1 MYVWEKQ
8 TVFFP
13 KMCTNAKDVVDVL
26 GHIREILFK
35 LKKNCMRVTGLL
47 FEGSKR

>member
-35 LKKNCMRVTGLL
+35 LKKNLYACNRTT
-47 FEGSKR
+47 F